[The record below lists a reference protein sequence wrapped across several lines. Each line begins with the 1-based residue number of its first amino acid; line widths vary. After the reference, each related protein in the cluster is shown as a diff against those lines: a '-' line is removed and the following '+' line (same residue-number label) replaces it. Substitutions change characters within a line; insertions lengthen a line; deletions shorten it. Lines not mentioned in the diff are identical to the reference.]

1 MVRYY
6 SLFCILLLKFFKMED
21 RLYSGTADGHT
32 FRMAVKYVL
41 PSLLHSVLIHFKS
54 YFEYIKVNL
63 FN

>member
-1 MVRYY
+1 
-6 SLFCILLLKFFKMED
+6 MED

-32 FRMAVKYVL
+32 FRMTVKYVL

-63 FN
+63 FNKNMKIHLIFSL